1 MEQLAE
7 RRMQREEDTQYGIAA
22 AHQSLHAGHN
32 HGPLD
37 EEDYDDEEDED
48 YDSQEEEDYEEDEMV
63 CPGVVGPFS
72 SSHLE
77 GRCMLTEF
85 YQDAMTEEQ
94 RMEEGRRMFQIF
106 AARMFEQRVLTAY
119 REKVAEQRQQKLIE
133 ELMEEET
140 RNEQRSAKKAR
151 EAQKKKDKK
160 RLQRQ
165 AKDEEKARR
174 EAEKAA
180 EEAAAKAAQDK
191 KLEDSRRKKEEQ
203 RKKREAERKVQEEER
218 ARKEAE
224 KQRRLQEE
232 RDRQAEAERKHRE
245 KKEQEKKRREEA
257 RQKDKEEQESR
268 EQKAKEDQLRKKAE
282 RDAQTKRASHPSIP
296 SNLSQPQGPSP
307 HSQATAPAVP
317 KAPTPA
323 RPRQPSLQG
332 SHASSPRSQ
341 QASTEPSQV
350 SVSPRSMPPSQ
361 SSGASSATSKHGL
374 AQHPMLPH
382 PQPSTPLS
390 PLGSS
395 ARSHPTGLFGINGL
409 PSHPP
414 GLSGM
419 APRPSMG
426 PELPA
431 YPPHSGSLMS
441 PLRGFPAPNGVPMPP
456 GMNGVRPMPPGRGFP
471 LEPGHGLPF
480 HSQQPMASAFSPHQG
495 GLSQAHSRQPSSSF
509 ERSPL
514 DNHDNHAQPMPISR
528 PSPIKRPSSTAPQDQ
543 QRDNGRTGTQQ
554 DVEELS
560 AHLGSSALLDD
571 TDAPF
576 ASSMSQSLPGAGAT
590 APGSFRP
597 PNRASFGT
605 PSYFADP
612 LGGKLI
618 LQDFQNQITDNFTA
632 SKHPGFPLGPSGV
645 GGNTWGAQLPFGASP
660 FPGSST
666 WGSGPGE

>member
-1 MEQLAE
+1 M
-7 RRMQREEDTQYGIAA
+7 
-22 AHQSLHAGHN
+22 
-32 HGPLD
+32 
-37 EEDYDDEEDED
+37 
-48 YDSQEEEDYEEDEMV
+48 
-63 CPGVVGPFS
+63 
-72 SSHLE
+72 
-77 GRCMLTEF
+77 
-85 YQDAMTEEQ
+85 
-94 RMEEGRRMFQIF
+94 
-106 AARMFEQRVLTAY
+106 
-119 REKVAEQRQQKLIE
+119 
-133 ELMEEET
+133 
-140 RNEQRSAKKAR
+140 
-151 EAQKKKDKK
+151 
-160 RLQRQ
+160 
-165 AKDEEKARR
+165 
-174 EAEKAA
+174 
-180 EEAAAKAAQDK
+180 
-191 KLEDSRRKKEEQ
+191 
-203 RKKREAERKVQEEER
+203 
-218 ARKEAE
+218 
-224 KQRRLQEE
+224 
-232 RDRQAEAERKHRE
+232 
-245 KKEQEKKRREEA
+245 
-257 RQKDKEEQESR
+257 
-268 EQKAKEDQLRKKAE
+268 RKKAE
-282 RDAQTKRASHPSIP
+282 RDTQTTKRASHPSIP
-296 SNLSQPQGPSP
+296 SNLSHPQGPSP
-307 HSQATAPAVP
+307 HFQATTPAVP

-323 RPRQPSLQG
+323 RPRQPSRQG

-374 AQHPMLPH
+374 GQHPMLPH

-395 ARSHPTGLFGINGL
+395 TRSHPPGLFGINGL
-409 PSHPP
+409 PSHPPP

-441 PLRGFPAPNGVPMPP
+441 PLRGFPAPNGIPMPP

-514 DNHDNHAQPMPISR
+514 DNHAQPLPISR

-576 ASSMSQSLPGAGAT
+576 ASNMSQSLPGAGAT
-590 APGSFRP
+590 APGSFRA

-618 LQDFQNQITDNFTA
+618 LYYIVKSDN
-632 SKHPGFPLGPSGV
+632 
-645 GGNTWGAQLPFGASP
+645 
-660 FPGSST
+660 
-666 WGSGPGE
+666 